1 MTLER
6 TRARES
12 EVTHDCAVT
21 RECARTPQRAGTA
34 PWRDVRR
41 AIRRAAA
48 LAALCVSPLFA
59 QTACSVTNP
68 GNQQTRSCTVTLSAT
83 LRLPVQT
90 QVSLSA
96 SSTDIAGGA
105 PATDQ
110 IFGVAGDTGLVVIG
124 PLVQVLSNRGV
135 SVTLVNA
142 PQFTA
147 PGLKP
152 ASDVQLGI
160 ASNPSV
166 CTGVA
171 TSPLSVSPI
180 AVQQAAPRALFVS
193 TAPVNNAQRR
203 LCFRVFWRYA
213 TDAPGAYSL
222 PLTISV
228 TAP

>member
-1 MTLER
+1 MT
-6 TRARES
+6 A
-12 EVTHDCAVT
+12 
-21 RECARTPQRAGTA
+21 QRAGATSWS
-34 PWRDVRR
+34 PVRR
-41 AIRRAAA
+41 AIVRAFA
-48 LAALCVSPLFA
+48 LAVLFVPPLAA
-59 QTACSVTNP
+59 QTACSVANP

-90 QVSLSA
+90 QVSLSS
-96 SSTDIAGGA
+96 SSTNIAGGTL
-105 PATDQ
+105 ATDQ
-110 IFGVAGDTGLVVIG
+110 IFRIAGDTGLVVIG

-152 ASDVQLGI
+152 ASDVRLGI
-160 ASNPSV
+160 SNNPAV

-171 TSPLSVSPI
+171 TTPLSVSPI
-180 AVQQAAPRALFVS
+180 AVQHAAPRVLFVS
-193 TAPVNNAQRR
+193 TAAVNNAQRR

-213 TDAPGAYSL
+213 TDGPGAYSL

>member
-1 MTLER
+1 MTAQ
-6 TRARES
+6 RARATS
-12 EVTHDCAVT
+12 SRV
-21 RECARTPQRAGTA
+21 
-34 PWRDVRR
+34 VRR
-41 AIRRAAA
+41 TIMRVAASKVVRRTITCAAA
-48 LAALCVSPLFA
+48 LTVLFVSPLSA

-90 QVSLSA
+90 QVSLST

-105 PATDQ
+105 PATDL
-110 IFGVAGDTGLVVIG
+110 IFRIASDTGLVVIG

-152 ASDVQLGI
+152 ASDVRLGI
-160 ASNPSV
+160 SSNPSV

-171 TSPLSVSPI
+171 TTPLSVSPI
-180 AVQQAAPRALFVS
+180 AVQQAAPRVIYVS
-193 TAPVNNAQRR
+193 TAAANNAQRR

-213 TDAPGAYSL
+213 TDGPGAYSL